1 MSATNRSAVRVAGDF
16 YPTPAWCFRRLIES
30 IPASKLRQPGNLAL
44 EPCVGSGA
52 LLDSFRDAGFRMV
65 DTHAVD
71 FDSDFVSDTAVLFPE
86 VKVMNGDARTFTAPA
101 GPYKFICTNPPFNQA
116 IPIVTNLIRSD
127 NLAPDGVA
135 AFLLRLNILE
145 GQNRR
150 SFFVQHTPDVL
161 VLPNRPGFR
170 RTFGETDATAYAW
183 FTFPGTGRWRIA
195 AVSSLEERRADHVAL
210 WGSLR
215 ESPD

>member
-30 IPASKLRQPGNLAL
+30 IPTSKLMQPGNLVL

-52 LLDSFRDAGFRMV
+52 LLDCFRTAGFRLS
-65 DTHAVD
+65 DTHATD
-71 FDSDFVSDTAVLFPE
+71 LSSDFVSDVSVLFPE
-86 VKVMNGDARTFTAPA
+86 IKVRKADAQEFTAPDK
-101 GPYKFICTNPPFNQA
+101 PYKFICTNPPFNQA
-116 IPIVTNLIRSD
+116 IPIIENLVRAE
-127 NLAPDGVA
+127 NLAAEGVA

-145 GQNRR
+145 GQRR
-150 SFFVQHTPDVL
+150 REFFVRHTPDVL

-215 ESPD
+215 GSPD